1 MKKKLNIFGYIDY
14 RQYLK
19 DYYELQKKQ
28 TRYFSYR
35 YFSNKAGF
43 SSHNVLKQVIS
54 GERNIAYNSIG
65 KFCSALNFTSR
76 ECDYFRLLVLFGQ
89 SKNENEKN
97 ELFREM
103 TQYKK
108 GSRIK
113 KLSELQYKMY
123 SDWHHA
129 VIRELI
135 TFVDV
140 RSNYDDIAKLF
151 SPAIKPN
158 QVKKSLTLLEEL
170 GIIKKDTSGKW
181 VQNDP
186 IIKTAPEI
194 ESLSIRNFNR
204 KMIRLAEEAI
214 GKVEPEDREVSGM
227 TVGISR
233 ESFNKIKQKIQDF
246 KDELLNDILN
256 DSTLSD
262 EVYQINF
269 QFFPLIKKNKKH
281 NGGGG

>member
-14 RQYLK
+14 RQFLK

-65 KFCSALNFTSR
+65 KFCRALNFTSR

-89 SKNENEKN
+89 SKSESEKN

-103 TQYKK
+103 SQYKK
-108 GSRIK
+108 SSRIK
-113 KLSELQYKMY
+113 KLSELQFKMY
-123 SDWHHA
+123 SEWHHA

-135 TFVDV
+135 TYMDLKD
-140 RSNYDDIAKLF
+140 NYEAIAKLF
-151 SPAIKPN
+151 SPSLKPN

-170 GIIKKDTSGKW
+170 GIIKKNESGKW
-181 VQNDP
+181 IQNDP

-204 KMIRLAEEAI
+204 KMIQLAEEAI
-214 GKVEPEDREVSGM
+214 EKVEPEDREISGM
-227 TVGISR
+227 TVGISK
-233 ESFNKIKQKIQDF
+233 ESFTKIKQKIHDF

-256 DSTLSD
+256 DSFLTE

-269 QFFPLIKKNKKH
+269 QFFPLLKRNKKQ